1 MIEIIATTPGV
12 PHRAFDP
19 SLRAS
24 FQRHLA
30 AFSPLDPAGLV
41 AEVDAPSPLRAAA
54 VTLTV
59 VDTGDGTAAL
69 VLTRR
74 ASTLRAHSGQWALPG
89 GRLDPGESVVDAAR
103 RELHE
108 EVGLDASEADVL
120 GALDLYPTRSG
131 YAITPVV
138 VWGGPI
144 ERLDPN
150 PDEVESIHL
159 LPLGEL
165 DRPDSPEML
174 EIPESPRPVIKVLIG
189 DTNVHAPTA
198 AVIHQFHEV
207 CVLGRTAT
215 RVHHLEQPTW
225 AWR

>member
-1 MIEIIATTPGV
+1 VIEIVATSPGTPHHAFGPVLRTSIVRHMSAFEPLHPGDGV
-12 PHRAFDP
+12 V
-19 SLRAS
+19 
-24 FQRHLA
+24 
-30 AFSPLDPAGLV
+30 PLD
-41 AEVDAPSPLRAAA
+41 ELRPAA
-54 VTLTV
+54 VCLTV

-89 GRLDPGESVVDAAR
+89 GRLDADETPVDAAR

-108 EVGLDASEADVL
+108 EVGLEATPADVL
-120 GALDLYPTRSG
+120 GTLDVYPTRSG

-144 ERLDPN
+144 ERLHPN
-150 PDEVESIHL
+150 PDEVASIHL

-165 DRPDSPEML
+165 DRSDSPEML
-174 EIPESPRPVIKVLIG
+174 EIPESPRPVIKLLIG
-189 DTNVHAPTA
+189 DSNVHAPTA
-198 AVIHQFHEV
+198 AVIHQFHQV
-207 CVLGRTAT
+207 CLLGRTTT

>member
-1 MIEIIATTPGV
+1 MIEIIATSPGTPR
-12 PHRAFDP
+12 HAFEP
-19 SLRAS
+19 TLRTA
-24 FQRHLA
+24 FERHLA
-30 AFSPLDPAGLV
+30 AFEPTEPVDTDLPL
-41 AEVDAPSPLRAAA
+41 AELRPAA

-74 ASTLRAHSGQWALPG
+74 AAALRAHSGQWALPG
-89 GRLDPGESVVDAAR
+89 GRLDPGETPVVAAR

-108 EVGLDASEADVL
+108 EVGLDTHASDVL
-120 GALDLYPTRSG
+120 GALDVYPTRSG
-131 YAITPVV
+131 YLITPVV
-138 VWGGPI
+138 VWGGPV
-144 ERLDPN
+144 ERLHPN
-150 PDEVESIHL
+150 PDEVASIHL

-174 EIPESPRPVIKVLIG
+174 EIDESPRPVIKLLIG
-189 DTNVHAPTA
+189 DSNVHAPTA
-198 AVIHQFHEV
+198 ALIHQFHQV
-207 CVLGRTAT
+207 CVLGRTTT